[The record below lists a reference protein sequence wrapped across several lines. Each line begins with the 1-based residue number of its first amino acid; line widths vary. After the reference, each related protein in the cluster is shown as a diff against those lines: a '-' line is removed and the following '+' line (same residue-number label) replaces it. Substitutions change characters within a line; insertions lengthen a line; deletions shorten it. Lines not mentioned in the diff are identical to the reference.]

1 MRDERERNDI
11 EIRAKEKE
19 IDDYRQISENQRAF
33 EKEKSGL
40 ENRITQLID
49 EVSEEKKK
57 RIYEVN
63 EKELERINGQEKLRK
78 DMLI

>member
-1 MRDERERNDI
+1 MRDEREKNDI